1 MNNLK
6 AGFVYDIERIVGGR
20 VVDKFRAHNL
30 VPIEGLNYLL
40 NTAMKGGVAYTNFYI
55 GLYEGNYSPVPE
67 DTMATFPLAATE
79 LTAYQAGTR
88 PALSLGDVAAGTVD
102 NSLAKAEF
110 TGTTNGKMVQGG
122 FITTSPVKGAST
134 GILLSA
140 VRFPSP
146 QPLNNAGILRVT
158 AGFSIVSV

>member
-6 AGFVYDIERIVGGR
+6 AGFVYDIERIVDGR

-40 NTAMKGGVAYTNFYI
+40 STAFKSGVAYSNFYI
-55 GLYEGNYSPVPE
+55 GLFEGNYTPIP
-67 DTMATFPLAATE
+67 DDKMATFPAAATE
-79 LTAYQAGTR
+79 LVAYQAGTR
-88 PALSLGDVAAGTVD
+88 PALTLGDIDVGTVD

-110 TGTTNGKMVQGG
+110 VGTTNGKMAHGG
-122 FITTSPVKGAST
+122 FISTSPVKGAST